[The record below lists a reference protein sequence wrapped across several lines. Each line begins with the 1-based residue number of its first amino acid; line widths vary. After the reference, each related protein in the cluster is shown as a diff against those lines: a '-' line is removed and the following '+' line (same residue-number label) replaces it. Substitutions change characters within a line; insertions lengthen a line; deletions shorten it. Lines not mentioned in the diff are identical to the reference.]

1 MDEKLKQGMSLYT
14 RGLFET
20 FLNDK
25 LKNINYCRTE
35 VTRKLMLL
43 KVIEHYC
50 INKKL
55 SIENLINLIPDN
67 ISSRSHRINNI
78 NDLCEKKILK
88 KEQDPEDKRVS
99 LISPTTST
107 LNEFVHYFESVSA
120 IVTQP

>member
-14 RGLFET
+14 HGLFDT

-43 KVIEHYC
+43 KVVEHYC
-50 INKKL
+50 NNKKL
-55 SIENLINLIPDN
+55 SIESLINLIPDN
-67 ISSRSHRINNI
+67 ISSRSHRINSI

-88 KEQDPEDKRVS
+88 KEQDPKDKRVS

-107 LNEFVHYFESVSA
+107 LNEFVHYFESVNA

>member
-14 RGLFET
+14 RGLFDT

-43 KVIEHYC
+43 KVVEHYC

-55 SIENLINLIPDN
+55 SIESLINLIPDN
-67 ISSRSHRINNI
+67 ISSRSHRINSI

-88 KEQDPEDKRVS
+88 KQQPKTLVIYLLMILDICLVHEQY
-99 LISPTTST
+99 I
-107 LNEFVHYFESVSA
+107 LN
-120 IVTQP
+120 

>member
-14 RGLFET
+14 NGLFDT

-43 KVIEHYC
+43 KVVEYYC
-50 INKKL
+50 TNKKL
-55 SIENLINLIPDN
+55 SNENLINLIPDN
-67 ISSRSHRINNI
+67 ISSRSHRINCI
-78 NDLCEKKILK
+78 NDLCDKKILK
-88 KEQDPEDKRVS
+88 KEQDHEDKRVS
-99 LISPTTST
+99 LISPTTLT
-107 LNEFVHYFESVSA
+107 LNEFVQYFESVSA

>member
-1 MDEKLKQGMSLYT
+1 MDEKLKQRMSLYT
-14 RGLFET
+14 HGLFDT

-55 SIENLINLIPDN
+55 SIESLINLIPDN
-67 ISSRSHRINNI
+67 ISSRSHRINSI

-88 KEQDPEDKRVS
+88 KAQDPEDKRVS
-99 LISPTTST
+99 LISPTTLT
-107 LNEFVHYFESVSA
+107 LNEFVHYFESVNA